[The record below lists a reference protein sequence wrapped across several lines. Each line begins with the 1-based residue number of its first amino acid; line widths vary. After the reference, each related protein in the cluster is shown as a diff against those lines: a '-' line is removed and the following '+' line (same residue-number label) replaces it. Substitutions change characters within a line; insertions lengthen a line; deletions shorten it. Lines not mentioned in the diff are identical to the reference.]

1 MITMH
6 KDLHEIEVPTN
17 EVFNAIQQGIK
28 QGQQMEKKIKRKK
41 TTKRL
46 GYISSAAAALLLAS
60 GFVFTPVSNVLA
72 QVPLIGG
79 IYEKYQMSIGE
90 QLAHEQLLTETSLIA
105 NDQDIQVEITSI
117 FYDTAYVGIT
127 FNATGAVTDTIG
139 GDTAPEAGYTYE
151 MFDGKDTSL
160 WTGAQGTLTKTENG
174 YTGALILNV
183 PANVTEDVIS
193 FPITFTHM
201 AGVRGEWSFDLTVEK
216 LPFKQQIINQQV
228 TSKNKELSIKFDD
241 IQIGQTNARISYTAN
256 FESTIEGQIY
266 TFEAYT
272 MNGEKIN
279 FNQISDATLLLEL
292 PKDSTSIK
300 IVPVLTINGTITEQ
314 LKPITIDLN

>member
-6 KDLHEIEVPTN
+6 KDLHEIEVPKD
-17 EVFNAIQQGIK
+17 EVYQAIQLGIK
-28 QGQQMEKKIKRKK
+28 QAQKLEIKAKRKK
-41 TTKRL
+41 ITKHMT
-46 GYISSAAAALLLAS
+46 YFTSAAAALLLAS

-90 QLAHEQLLTETSLIA
+90 QLAHEQLLTETSLVA

-139 GDTAPEAGYTYE
+139 GDTAPEAGFTYE

-160 WTGAQGTLTKTENG
+160 WDGAQGTLTKTENG

-183 PANVTEDVIS
+183 PDNVTEDVIS

-201 AGVRGEWSFDLTVEK
+201 AGVRGKWSFDLAVEQ

-228 TSKNKELSIKFDD
+228 TSKNKELNITFDD

-256 FESTIEGQIY
+256 FEPTIEGQIY
-266 TFEAYT
+266 TFEIYT

-279 FNQISDATLLLEL
+279 FNQFYDAALVVEL
-292 PKDSTSIK
+292 PKDSTSRK
-300 IVPVLTINGTITEQ
+300 VVPV
-314 LKPITIDLN
+314 

>member
-1 MITMH
+1 MH
-6 KDLHEIEVPTN
+6 KDLHEIEVPTD
-17 EVFNAIQQGIK
+17 EVFQAIQLGIEQAQK
-28 QGQQMEKKIKRKK
+28 LEIKAKRTKI
-41 TTKRL
+41 TKRMT
-46 GYISSAAAALLLAS
+46 YFTSAAAALFLAS

-90 QLAHEQLLTETSLIA
+90 QLAHEQQLTEMSLIA

-160 WTGAQGTLTKTENG
+160 WAGAKGTLTKTENG

-256 FESTIEGQIY
+256 FEPTIEGQTY
-266 TFEAYT
+266 TFEFYH

-279 FNQISDATLLLEL
+279 FNQISDATLLVEL
-292 PKDSTSIK
+292 PKDTTSIK
-300 IVPVLTINGTITEQ
+300 IVPVLKINATKTEQ